1 MKNNTIKIVSIV
13 MVMFFC
19 FSTGTMGK
27 ITRDINHDGIVN
39 VSDLQ
44 SLLDIYVNKSADV
57 ESIDFNKD
65 QKFDLKDA
73 LNLHRYFFEP
83 SNQNTTPLNRTRS
96 LKSDRFESPYLEVTN
111 NSGNMNETISAKI
124 LLQGN
129 YDHTLTECTF
139 VHFSIRY
146 HHDIIL
152 DAIDSDYF
160 EYIISD
166 MATGENVNELSCK
179 TFVEAYHC
187 SITDM
192 STLADNV
199 LFNIKFRLRDSA
211 APGTYLIKIA
221 PSQYI
226 DVTDIFIGL
235 DHYEL
240 NGEPHETFQ
249 QLIDSAPEELHGL
262 INSEPDIYGNCENAR
277 HGSVTFIEN
286 TYDHI
291 PTNDIDNDGIMDV
304 WEFEHFK
311 NLLIAGSDSDND
323 NDGYSDRLE
332 QLNQTDPKNMD
343 NIYANDQT
351 IEINLKPIA
360 EEPIIT
366 AKSESMSITISGD
379 DNDGYYLR
387 YIITSLPESG
397 KLYGKAPFLIYKP
410 DKSIKETPYFTFKVF
425 DGFELS
431 QPKKVAIKS
440 EDSSLDFNLSLKD
453 ILFCLRILSE
463 INTVNSLP
471 ENMLIFLINPETLD
485 LIDIMFLLQILAGF

>member
-44 SLLDIYVNKSADV
+44 SLLGIYVNKSADV

-65 QKFDLKDA
+65 QKIDLKDA
-73 LNLHRYFFEP
+73 LNLHRFFFEP
-83 SNQNTTPLNRTRS
+83 FSQNTTPLNRTRS

-111 NSGNMNETISAKI
+111 NSGNMNETISVEI

-152 DAIDSDYF
+152 YAIDSDYF

-166 MATGENVNELSCK
+166 MATGENIDKLSCK

-187 SITDM
+187 SITDK
-192 STLADNV
+192 SILTDNV
-199 LFNIKFRLRDSA
+199 LFKIKFRLRDGA

-221 PSQYI
+221 PSQYL
-226 DVTDIFIGL
+226 DVTEIFICF
-235 DHYEL
+235 DNHEL
-240 NGEPHETFQ
+240 NGEPHKKLHE
-249 QLIDSAPEELHGL
+249 LIDSAPEELHGL
-262 INSEPDIYGNCENAR
+262 INSAPDIYGNCENAR
-277 HGSVTFIEN
+277 HGSITFIDN

-311 NLLIAGSDSDND
+311 NLTIADSVSDSDS
-323 NDGYSDRLE
+323 DGYYDRLE
-332 QLNQTDPKNMD
+332 QLNQTDPKKMD
-343 NIYANDQT
+343 EIYTIDQT
-351 IEINLKPIA
+351 VENNLKPITK
-360 EEPIIT
+360 ESIIT
-366 AKSESMSITISGD
+366 ASSESMNIRLSAAD
-379 DNDGYYLR
+379 DDGYYLR

-410 DKSIKETPYFTFKVF
+410 DTSIKESSYFTFKVF

-431 QPKKVAIKS
+431 QPKNVEIKS
-440 EDSSLDFNLSLKD
+440 EGSISTFNISLKD
-453 ILFCLRILSE
+453 VLFYLQILAE
-463 INTVNSLP
+463 GNENSLP
-471 ENMLIFLINPETLD
+471 ENMLFLLINPGTID
-485 LIDIMFLLQILAGF
+485 LRDIMFLLQILAGF